1 MRKSVKVLL
10 SAAIAMTAFLTVGKV
25 DSKAAVTGVKQTEG
39 RNTSIS
45 LSWNAELGAKSYAVH
60 LAVCSHTHCGYPL
73 DRSIHDRDYGS
84 LKQGRMA

>member
-1 MRKSVKVLL
+1 MISNGKNQGGNEMRKSVKVLL

-45 LSWNAELGAKSYAVH
+45 LS
-60 LAVCSHTHCGYPL
+60 
-73 DRSIHDRDYGS
+73 
-84 LKQGRMA
+84 